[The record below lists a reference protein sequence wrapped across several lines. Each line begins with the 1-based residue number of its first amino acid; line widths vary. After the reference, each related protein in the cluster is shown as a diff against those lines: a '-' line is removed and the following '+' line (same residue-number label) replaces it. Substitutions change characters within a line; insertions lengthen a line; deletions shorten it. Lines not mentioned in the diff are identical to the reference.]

1 MATIPRTIS
10 PPPHRDLPH
19 RDLPDRRRAAAPR
32 NTAAFT
38 LVELLVVIAII
49 GLLVGLLLPAV
60 QAAREAARRT
70 ECKSNLKQVG
80 IALTMLLDRKS
91 RGRFPDAASLPSD
104 ELIFAT
110 KDRPARQS
118 IAAALGPYSENN
130 RNIFKCPSDVFY
142 FQKSAR
148 GMEKFRSDLAAIGKS
163 LADAPLEYRSLP
175 YEGTS
180 YEYPEWRLANLT
192 REEAMSFGGVQGGT
206 SKLWVLFEFDAFHG
220 GGLGFASG
228 EEAAFNGANPNAPRR
243 PPQDGARNYLFL
255 DGHVDNL

>member
-1 MATIPRTIS
+1 MPTIPS
-10 PPPHRDLPH
+10 APPKQPASGRPGA
-19 RDLPDRRRAAAPR
+19 RSVAGARS
-32 NTAAFT
+32 NEAFT

-80 IALTMLLDRKS
+80 IALTMFLDRKS

-130 RNIFKCPSDVFY
+130 RNIFKCPSDIHF

-148 GMEKFRSDLAAIGKS
+148 AMERFKSDLAAIGKS
-163 LADAPLEYRSLP
+163 LADAPPEYQSLP

-192 REEAMSFGGVQGGT
+192 REEAMSFGSVQGGT
-206 SKLWVLFEFDAFHG
+206 SKLWVMFEFDAFHG

-228 EEAAFNGANPNAPRR
+228 EEAAFNGANPNALRR
-243 PPQDGARNYLFL
+243 PPQDGARNFLFL